1 VGGEVVSRKKEWWQ
15 DSFISEEEALAV
27 AEVLEPPGR
36 LQAMEDASRRLGRP
50 QAASRV
56 ADLLEGGV

>member
-1 VGGEVVSRKKEWWQ
+1 
-15 DSFISEEEALAV
+15 V

>member
-1 VGGEVVSRKKEWWQ
+1 V
-15 DSFISEEEALAV
+15 EEKDLRGDVLARAV